1 MFRLKEEIILLTII
15 LFISFVKISNC
26 QIAEYNKRLSGGEVI
41 NKNFKEVIPF
51 TFTTQGHI
59 CIKAK
64 INEFKDDYIFVLDSY
79 SPCLFSESLAN
90 NLKLDILDLT
100 KELGKLESPMMKPM
114 FPKCETIRIGNVYF
128 KDIGGFIMPDGKDN
142 PLKAI
147 TENGIIGSNL
157 LKCCIWQLN
166 FQDTII
172 VISDQLKKLEHVQDA
187 IKIPFKPESIEKFP
201 NIQVIVNEKDTLDI
215 QFDIGAPKRVLTI
228 NAPSLLKQIES
239 DERNTGKSN
248 FVKLKSLKIGLK
260 SFYDIPA
267 KIFKKEDKRISTNG
281 NIGLGFLK
289 HFIIT
294 IDWLQ
299 NNMYLS
305 QFEDVN

>member
-15 LFISFVKISNC
+15 LLISFVKISNC

-59 CIKAK
+59 CINVK
-64 INEFKDDYIFVLDSY
+64 INEFRNDYNFILDTY
-79 SPCLFSESLAN
+79 SPCLFSENLAN

-100 KELGKLESPMMKPM
+100 KELTQFKSKKLKPL
-114 FPKCETIRIGNVYF
+114 FPKCETIHIGNVVF
-128 KDIGGFIMPDGKDN
+128 KDIGGFIMPDTKDN
-142 PLKAI
+142 PLKTGI
-147 TENGIIGSNL
+147 EYGIIGSNL

-187 IKIPFKPESIEKFP
+187 IKIPFKPESIQKSP
-201 NIQVIVNEKDTLDI
+201 NIQVIVNEEDTLDI
-215 QFDIGAPKRVLTI
+215 QIDIGAPSWALTI
-228 NAPSLLKQIES
+228 SAPSLLKQIES
-239 DERNTGKSN
+239 DERNTGKST
-248 FVKLKSLKIGLK
+248 FVKLKSLKIGSK

-289 HFIIT
+289 HFIVT

-299 NNMYLS
+299 NNIYLS